1 MCRKFLTMSVLFN
14 PQANWAQSAPPAAVK
29 HRADHHSLHLCQVTS
44 TAVLRAPAGCLVS
57 MLIMCHINTSNQL
70 MWVVT
75 ALCMYRFQLEFEGAT
90 DNGVKERALKS
101 ELRD

>member
-1 MCRKFLTMSVLFN
+1 
-14 PQANWAQSAPPAAVK
+14 
-29 HRADHHSLHLCQVTS
+29 
-44 TAVLRAPAGCLVS
+44 
-57 MLIMCHINTSNQL
+57 MLIMCHINTSNWL

-75 ALCMYRFQLEFEGAT
+75 ALYMYRFQLDFEGAT